1 MSLSV
6 DTNIFVY
13 ALNRNSDAHE
23 PARSFLQ
30 SLASRTDV
38 VIAELI
44 LVEIYL
50 LIRNPVIFPNP
61 YAAPEA
67 VEACRA
73 FGRNPNWRIVECRPV
88 MDGVWDVARTPDFAR
103 RRIID
108 ARLALT
114 LRAAGVTELA
124 TRNTADFESFGFERV
139 FDPLNT
145 APVD

>member
-13 ALNRNSDAHE
+13 ALNRNSDVHE
-23 PARSFLQ
+23 PARSFLE

-38 VIAELI
+38 VIAELT
-44 LVEIYL
+44 LVELYL
-50 LIRNPVIFPNP
+50 LIRNPTIFPNP
-61 YAAPEA
+61 YPASQA

-73 FGRNPNWRIVECRPV
+73 FGRNPHWRIVECRPV
-88 MDGVWDVARTPDFAR
+88 MERVWDVAGAPRFAR

-114 LRAAGVTELA
+114 LRAAGVSEFA
-124 TRNTADFESFGFERV
+124 TRNTVHFAGLGFERV
-139 FDPLNT
+139 FDPL
-145 APVD
+145 